1 MVRRT
6 VIVLTLCVSALL
18 QAQAQEQQP
27 PPRDLW
33 NEVFAKRQG
42 REFPHN
48 QFLAEAIKGR
58 QPGKA
63 LDIGMGEGRNALYL
77 AGQGWEVT
85 GFDISDVGV
94 RMARDEAKKKGLK
107 LEAIVDD
114 VDRFDYGTDRWDL
127 VIGMYMHGLITRN
140 AGKIV
145 ASLKPGGMLVIEGFH
160 RDINTKT
167 VEGGSLG
174 YETNELL
181 KGFERLRVLY
191 YEDTVAPADW
201 SRGQPRSPIVR
212 LLARKDK

>member
-6 VIVLTLCVSALL
+6 VIVLTLCVTALL
-18 QAQAQEQQP
+18 QAREQQPP

-63 LDIGMGEGRNALYL
+63 LDIGTGEGRNALFL

-94 RMARDEAKKKGLK
+94 RMARDEAKEKG
-107 LEAIVDD
+107 
-114 VDRFDYGTDRWDL
+114 
-127 VIGMYMHGLITRN
+127 
-140 AGKIV
+140 
-145 ASLKPGGMLVIEGFH
+145 
-160 RDINTKT
+160 
-167 VEGGSLG
+167 
-174 YETNELL
+174 
-181 KGFERLRVLY
+181 
-191 YEDTVAPADW
+191 
-201 SRGQPRSPIVR
+201 
-212 LLARKDK
+212 

>member
-1 MVRRT
+1 
-6 VIVLTLCVSALL
+6 
-18 QAQAQEQQP
+18 
-27 PPRDLW
+27 
-33 NEVFAKRQG
+33 
-42 REFPHN
+42 
-48 QFLAEAIKGR
+48 
-58 QPGKA
+58 
-63 LDIGMGEGRNALYL
+63 MGEGRNALYL

-107 LEAIVDD
+107 LEAVVDD

-145 ASLKPGGMLVIEGFH
+145 ASLKPGGLLVIEGFH
-160 RDINTKT
+160 RDISTKT

-201 SRGQPRSPIVR
+201 SRGQPRSPVVR